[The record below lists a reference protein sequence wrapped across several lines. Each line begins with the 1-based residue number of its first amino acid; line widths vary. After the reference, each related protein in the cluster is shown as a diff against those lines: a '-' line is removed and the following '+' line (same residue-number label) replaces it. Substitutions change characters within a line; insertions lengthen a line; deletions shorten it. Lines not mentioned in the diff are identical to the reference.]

1 MVRETREQLPERANH
16 PHITHFTFPRVICT
30 KFVAGME
37 NPVETL
43 CGNVGTEQGAV
54 LGRFSS
60 YISVQSGMGA
70 MIKSS
75 SKFTQHYLQ
84 QPGHGSNLEV
94 HQQMNG

>member
-1 MVRETREQLPERANH
+1 MVRETREQLPEKTNH
-16 PHITHFTFPRVICT
+16 PHLTHFMFPRVIYT

-84 QPGHGSNLEV
+84 QPDRKSV
-94 HQQMNG
+94 V